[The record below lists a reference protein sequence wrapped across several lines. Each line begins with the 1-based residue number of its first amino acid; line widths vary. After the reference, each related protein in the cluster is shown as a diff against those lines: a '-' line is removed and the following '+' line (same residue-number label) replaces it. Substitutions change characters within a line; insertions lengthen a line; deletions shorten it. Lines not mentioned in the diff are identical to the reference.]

1 MTTNDPFDALAFPP
15 ERQAPRPRF
24 ARELRGRLVDA
35 LGLDPDPPATI
46 ALPDRRPAMSTTTDT
61 PTYTPMATVAVP
73 YLTTS
78 DAAAALAWYTEA
90 LGAVEEFRVVGD
102 DGTIGH
108 AQFLVGTARFMLS
121 DEYPAMGVV
130 APTTLGGTATA
141 IHLTVTDVDEIFAR
155 AVEAGATSLAEP
167 EDQSH
172 GSRHGSILDPYG
184 HRWMLS
190 QDLEEFDVATYA
202 EREDVTGSEW
212 SVEIAGVSE
221 GETVVSADRPG
232 TGGAIWAG
240 VFYDDALAGIRFL
253 VDTFGFEEQIVV
265 TADDDTTVV
274 HSQLRW
280 PEGGIVQ
287 AGTHDPDNEFTHPPG
302 DQSLYVV
309 TADPHAVWERCVAAG
324 LAVVR
329 EPESPDYDPDGMGF
343 AVRDPEGNIWSFG
356 SYGLDA

>member
-1 MTTNDPFDALAFPP
+1 MTTNDPFEALGFPP
-15 ERQAPRPRF
+15 ERQEPRARF
-24 ARELRGRLVDA
+24 ARDLRSRLVAA
-35 LGLDPDPPATI
+35 LDLDLDPPPAVDLPERKPTMTSTPDPAATI
-46 ALPDRRPAMSTTTDT
+46 
-61 PTYTPMATVAVP
+61 AVP
-73 YLTTS
+73 YLTAS
-78 DAAAALAWYTEA
+78 DAAEA
-90 LGAVEEFRVVGD
+90 LDWYAEAFGAVEEFRVVGD
-102 DGTIGH
+102 DGSIGH
-108 AQFLVGTARFMLS
+108 AQFLVGSARFMLS
-121 DEYPAMGVV
+121 DEHPSIGVV
-130 APTTLGGTATA
+130 SPTTLGGTGTA
-141 IHLTVTDVDEIFAR
+141 IHLTVADVDAIFAR
-155 AVEAGATSLAEP
+155 AVGAGATSLTEP

-172 GSRHGSILDPYG
+172 GSRHGTIVDPYG

-190 QDLEEFDVATYA
+190 QDLEQFDVATYA
-202 EREDVTGSEW
+202 EREDVADSEW
-212 SVEIAGVSE
+212 SVEISGISG
-221 GETVVSADRPG
+221 GERVTAADRPG
-232 TGGAIWAG
+232 TGGGIWAG

-309 TADPHAVWERCVAAG
+309 TADPHAVWERCRAAG
-324 LAVVR
+324 VAVVR